1 MKKFKFLVGAV
12 VVVGA
17 VDAALAY
24 RNHLKKKGIDLKN
37 AFLKGGA
44 HHSEK
49 EAEDLS
55 EDKDDRYNI
64 PIDWKDEDKIF
75 AD

>member
-1 MKKFKFLVGAV
+1 MKKIKFLVGAA

-24 RNHLKKKGIDLKN
+24 RNYLKKKGIDLKA
-37 AFLKGGA
+37 AFLKGGHVHKENEA
-44 HHSEK
+44 DEEK
-49 EAEDLS
+49 NGRQD
-55 EDKDDRYNI
+55 I
-64 PIDWKDEDKIF
+64 PIDWKDEDQIF

>member
-24 RNHLKKKGIDLKN
+24 RNYLKKKGIDLKA
-37 AFLKGGA
+37 AFLKGGP
-44 HHSEK
+44 HHSDK
-49 EAEDLS
+49 EAENLA
-55 EDKDDRYNI
+55 EDKDGRHDI
-64 PIDWKDEDKIF
+64 PIDWKDEDQIF

>member
-17 VDAALAY
+17 IDAALAY
-24 RNHLKKKGIDLKN
+24 RNYLKKKGINLKA
-37 AFLKGGA
+37 AFLKGGL
-44 HHSEK
+44 HSDQKDEHA
-49 EAEDLS
+49 AEDRN
-55 EDKDDRYNI
+55 DGHNI
-64 PIDWKDEDKIF
+64 PIDWQDEDKIF